1 MDTEVMARPLA
12 IAIIGNHPPRR
23 CGIATFTADLAD
35 ALTAVAPRCAVCVVA
50 LDDSASGYPYP
61 DRVAHMIAQHDPTS
75 YRRAAHWLNARASD
89 IVLLQH
95 EYGIFGGV
103 AGEYVLPLLR
113 GLRAP
118 IVTTCHTVLARPD
131 PAQRRVLAAIGR
143 LSARVIVMSERGAT
157 LLREVYGVPGEKIA
171 LIHHGIPDLPAS
183 DTGPHKTALGLA
195 GRQILL
201 TFGLLSPG
209 KGLSAVLRVLP
220 PVVARHPEV
229 LYLVHGAT
237 HPQVKAQ
244 QGESYREHLHGLAHT
259 LGIARQVRLMDR
271 FATPEEV
278 RTYLQ
283 AADIYLT
290 PYPGREQITSGTL
303 AYAVGAGKAV
313 VSTPYPYATEL
324 LAEGRGL
331 LVPFDDD
338 AAITRALL
346 ALLDDT
352 ALRLA
357 TGHRAYRFGRGMTWP
372 QVARRY
378 LACFAPLLGEGR
390 HSRQY
395 SCPPSGYIDTP
406 RTVAGD
412 SEF

>member
-1 MDTEVMARPLA
+1 V
-12 IAIIGNHPPRR
+12 
-23 CGIATFTADLAD
+23 
-35 ALTAVAPRCAVCVVA
+35 
-50 LDDSASGYPYP
+50 
-61 DRVAHMIAQHDPTS
+61 
-75 YRRAAHWLNARASD
+75 
-89 IVLLQH
+89 
-95 EYGIFGGV
+95 
-103 AGEYVLPLLR
+103 
-113 GLRAP
+113 
-118 IVTTCHTVLARPD
+118 
-131 PAQRRVLAAIGR
+131 
-143 LSARVIVMSERGAT
+143 
-157 LLREVYGVPGEKIA
+157 
-171 LIHHGIPDLPAS
+171 
-183 DTGPHKTALGLA
+183 
-195 GRQILL
+195 LL

-209 KGLSAVLRVLP
+209 KGLDAALRALP
-220 PVVARHPEV
+220 PVVARHPDLLYVV
-229 LYLVHGAT
+229 LGAT
-237 HPQVKAQ
+237 HPQVKARH
-244 QGESYREHLHGLAHT
+244 GEAYREHLQALAAT
-259 LGIARQVRLMDR
+259 LGIAPQVRFVDR
-271 FATPEEV
+271 FATPAEL
-278 RTYLQ
+278 RAYLQ

-290 PYPGREQITSGTL
+290 PYPGREQIASGTL